1 MDNPN
6 TKVSQISPQ
15 MGNNNAPY
23 LIGSINNICRTEA
36 GLYGYS
42 DGGYE
47 IYNSYKNISLDTPA
61 PVRICS
67 ANQNID
73 SNGGITNWKFN
84 AKIGL
89 VNNIYAEYELISL
102 AIDILCKIGAAKETL
117 NVSINNRM
125 SVGRILRQYIGLDT
139 VQVQMIM
146 RLIDKKEYN
155 VPDRFL
161 NQVNEIIYSTEGA
174 FDKFYI
180 LWSAKTLQ
188 DLPVQL
194 RSISEFGQMDYLLKI
209 LNLGNLCGNVKY
221 SFLTM
226 AGAGKYMDTVFEIT
240 DTNGNILCSG
250 GRTKPYL
257 TVGPANSDQ
266 FVEFTIQESVFKKF
280 IEINSNI
287 SSADVGIAI
296 FHESAIPSALEIAE
310 KMRSEGVRVDVDI
323 VNFSL
328 EKQKISYIKKHL
340 KFVLFID
347 SRENLSGTYR
357 LLETSTGKYYNVS
370 IERATSKIL
379 DYRGINHEEDDS
391 LFSILV

>member
-89 VNNIYAEYELISL
+89 VNNIYAEY
-102 AIDILCKIGAAKETL
+102 ETL

-226 AGAGKYMDTVFEIT
+226 AGSGKYMDTVFEIT

-296 FHESAIPSALEIAE
+296 FHESAIPSALEVAE
-310 KMRSEGVRVDVDI
+310 KMRSEGVNVDVDI

-357 LLETSTGKYYNVS
+357 LLETSTGKDYNVS

>member
-1 MDNPN
+1 M
-6 TKVSQISPQ
+6 
-15 MGNNNAPY
+15 
-23 LIGSINNICRTEA
+23 
-36 GLYGYS
+36 
-42 DGGYE
+42 
-47 IYNSYKNISLDTPA
+47 
-61 PVRICS
+61 
-67 ANQNID
+67 
-73 SNGGITNWKFN
+73 
-84 AKIGL
+84 
-89 VNNIYAEYELISL
+89 
-102 AIDILCKIGAAKETL
+102 
-117 NVSINNRM
+117 
-125 SVGRILRQYIGLDT
+125 
-139 VQVQMIM
+139 
-146 RLIDKKEYN
+146 
-155 VPDRFL
+155 
-161 NQVNEIIYSTEGA
+161 
-174 FDKFYI
+174 
-180 LWSAKTLQ
+180 WSAKTLQ
-188 DLPVQL
+188 DLPAQL

-296 FHESAIPSALEIAE
+296 FHESAMLSALEIAE

-357 LLETSTGKYYNVS
+357 LLETSTGKDYNVS

>member
-15 MGNNNAPY
+15 MGSNNAPY

-73 SNGGITNWKFN
+73 SNGRITNWKFN

-161 NQVNEIIYSTEGA
+161 NQFQNLDKWIIY
-174 FDKFYI
+174 
-180 LWSAKTLQ
+180 
-188 DLPVQL
+188 
-194 RSISEFGQMDYLLKI
+194 
-209 LNLGNLCGNVKY
+209 
-221 SFLTM
+221 
-226 AGAGKYMDTVFEIT
+226 
-240 DTNGNILCSG
+240 
-250 GRTKPYL
+250 
-257 TVGPANSDQ
+257 
-266 FVEFTIQESVFKKF
+266 
-280 IEINSNI
+280 
-287 SSADVGIAI
+287 
-296 FHESAIPSALEIAE
+296 
-310 KMRSEGVRVDVDI
+310 
-323 VNFSL
+323 
-328 EKQKISYIKKHL
+328 
-340 KFVLFID
+340 
-347 SRENLSGTYR
+347 
-357 LLETSTGKYYNVS
+357 
-370 IERATSKIL
+370 
-379 DYRGINHEEDDS
+379 
-391 LFSILV
+391 